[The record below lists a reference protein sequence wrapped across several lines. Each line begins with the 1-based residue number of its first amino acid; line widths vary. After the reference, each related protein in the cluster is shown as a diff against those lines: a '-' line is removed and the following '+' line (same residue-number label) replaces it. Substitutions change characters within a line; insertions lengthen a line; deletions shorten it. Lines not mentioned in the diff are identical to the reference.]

1 MTGITESSEYL
12 ELVRRDIDEY
22 NAFPMAKYFYSYNGF
37 SSPARSTG
45 FCEEFRRWSSVVDVS
60 SHHVRF
66 HRNPTYHPKP
76 EEIQRRGAISSFSRH
91 SRLRLR
97 EALANASLS
106 ASDVFGV
113 TLTVPWKNLM
123 EPLSDTLYRYR
134 ECFNRFGVYFRRKYP
149 FSAAIFR
156 HELQRRKMPHCHL
169 VVFFSMQDVK
179 GRGLQDLRREVFD
192 LWLRSL
198 NGFLGGGSLL
208 AFSRHGVKVDRLSDR
223 DAMFRY
229 ISDHASKSKQ
239 AQLGYKGKQ
248 WGYIKKSLLSNRVKI
263 SYRFKFQ
270 SDIYFF
276 HISKACRFFIKAPCV
291 FGKKLSRDLDGV
303 SIQFVKGSTV
313 RQIVRYIERDHF
325 AVIRLPFRSPR
336 RWKIYPCDFSVFSV
350 SPNMI
355 HLCYNFFGLFR
366 RSKLC

>member
-1 MTGITESSEYL
+1 MKSITESEKYL
-12 ELVRRDIDEY
+12 ELVRRDIEEY
-22 NAFPMAKYFYSYNGF
+22 NAFPMAKYLYSE
-37 SSPARSTG
+37 SSDSTG
-45 FCEEFRRWSSVVDVS
+45 VHEYRRWSSVVDVS

-76 EEIQRRGAISSFSRH
+76 DQISRRGSISSFSRH

-97 EALANASLS
+97 ESLANASLA

-113 TLTVPWKNLM
+113 TLTVPWKNLS
-123 EPLSDTLYRYR
+123 EPLSDTLERYR

-169 VVFFSMQDVK
+169 VVFFSLQDLK
-179 GRGLQDLRREVFD
+179 GRGLLDLRREVFD
-192 LWLRSL
+192 IWLRSL
-198 NGFLGGGSLL
+198 NGFFGGGSLL
-208 AFSRHGVKVDRLSDR
+208 AFSRHGVKVDRLADR

-248 WGYIKKSLLSNRVKI
+248 WGYINKSLLSNRVKI
-263 SYRFKFQ
+263 SYQFRHQ

-276 HISKACRFFIKAPCV
+276 QRHISKACRFFIKAPCV
-291 FGKKLSRDLDGV
+291 FGKKLSRDLNGV

-313 RQIVRYIERDHF
+313 RKLICYIEHDRH
-325 AVIRLPFRSPR
+325 AVFRLPCRSPR
-336 RWKIYPCDFSVFSV
+336 KWKIYQCGFSPFSV
-350 SPNMI
+350 SPRMI
-355 HLCYNFFGLFR
+355 HLCYNLFGLYR